1 MSLFLRGKKKNI
13 QRMSDCVKTVT
24 LDMSKKPINIQAG
37 FRF

>member
-24 LDMSKKPINIQAG
+24 LDMSNKQINIQPV
-37 FRF
+37 F